1 MRQTRLASLVLILSL
16 LTALPALAVG
26 SYAVA
31 ATSSSTVGPLTR
43 TETVVT
49 SGPGALDRFKAVR
62 LSRTGSQP
70 SHGSLLLLPPLGPS
84 FAFYEQRDASGALG
98 SSVAEFFALRGYD
111 VWGYALR
118 MEGIPSGTCEAGV
131 VDCSPMAAWNFDLM
145 VEDITFLRSLIETA
159 RPGGGVVLGG
169 TSLGAMLTIAAV
181 NAHPTDYRGAIV
193 WEGSL
198 ASDDP
203 VVRTLNQGYC
213 AGLEAQIA
221 AGLTVDGVGT
231 GVFREVARQADKA
244 PQGLTTIPL
253 FPPVFTNHQLLI
265 ALLSTPS
272 PGPVSGPLP
281 GYIQLA
287 GDPAADRLTF
297 ADEDRLLA
305 NVGFFVNYVP
315 NILVRDVSCSL
326 AGVDTHLTSNLGA
339 FTAPVLGIG
348 GGRAFGPAIDDVL
361 SRFGSSSVTLL
372 IEPEFG
378 HVDHFFSR
386 RHRDFVELPILEFLR
401 RAL

>member
-1 MRQTRLASLVLILSL
+1 MLKVRLAYFVLFSSL
-16 LTALPALAVG
+16 LSALPALAAGPYV
-26 SYAVA
+26 VA
-31 ATSSSTVGPLTR
+31 ATASSAVGPLTR
-43 TETVVT
+43 SETLVA
-49 SGPGALDRFKAVR
+49 SGPGPLDRFKVVR
-62 LSRTGSQP
+62 LTRTGAHP
-70 SHGSLLLLPPLGPS
+70 FNGSLVLLPPLGPS
-84 FAFYEQRDASGALG
+84 FAFYEQREANGALG

-145 VEDITFLRSLIETA
+145 VEDITFLRGMIEAA

-169 TSLGAMLTIAAV
+169 TSLGAMLTLAV
-181 NAHPTDYRGAIV
+181 ANAHPGDYDGAVV

-203 VVRTLNQGYC
+203 VVRTLNQGFC

-221 AGLTVDGVGT
+221 AGFTIDGVGT
-231 GVFREVARQADKA
+231 SVFREIARQADIA

-265 ALLSTPS
+265 TLLSTPQ

-281 GYIQLA
+281 GYIQLN
-287 GDPAADRLTF
+287 GDPVTDRLTF
-297 ADEDRLLA
+297 ADEDRLLV

-315 NILVRDVSCSL
+315 NIMVRDVSCSL
-326 AGVDTHLTSNLGA
+326 AGVDTHLTANLGA

-348 GGRAFGPAIDDVL
+348 GGRAFGPAMDDVL
-361 SRFGSSSVTLL
+361 SRFGSTDVTLL
-372 IEPEFG
+372 QEPEFG
-378 HVDHFFSR
+378 HVDHFFSP
-386 RHRDFVELPILEFLR
+386 RHRSFVELPILNFLR
-401 RAL
+401 RVL